1 MTVKSQSLSLREF
14 VQKRSAEGG
23 GGEGFPEVTPNLGF
37 EQVALPATDLLLV
50 RRVDGDVQ

>member
-1 MTVKSQSLSLREF
+1 MTVKSQSPSLREF
-14 VQKRSAEGG
+14 VQKRSAEG